1 MELFSFDE
9 SDISSIAHT
18 KEEDLKKLFNENQL
32 SGKYNFKKNY
42 SISLDLCDFPKRL
55 KKYDEKIK
63 YYSNE
68 REKLKKIL
76 SSINRDFSVNNI
88 KTNIIQTSYID
99 SLEKCKQKSPIKIK
113 ELEEKLNIVVEKYND
128 LSMKYEIKFNDLE
141 NLKSSHKRIRE
152 KYYLIKNNYETLV
165 KINHELKEKVIE
177 FEKNNILQQEE
188 YKNLIKKNSYL
199 IKKLEVFGI

>member
-1 MELFSFDE
+1 
-9 SDISSIAHT
+9 
-18 KEEDLKKLFNENQL
+18 
-32 SGKYNFKKNY
+32 
-42 SISLDLCDFPKRL
+42 
-55 KKYDEKIK
+55 
-63 YYSNE
+63 
-68 REKLKKIL
+68 
-76 SSINRDFSVNNI
+76 
-88 KTNIIQTSYID
+88 
-99 SLEKCKQKSPIKIK
+99 
-113 ELEEKLNIVVEKYND
+113 
-128 LSMKYEIKFNDLE
+128 MKYEIKFNDLE